1 MRRDDRLRLQH
12 MVDAGREAVRFIH
25 GKTRGDLD
33 RDRVLAL
40 ALVKLLEIV
49 GEAASRVTAEGQR
62 TSPDI
67 PWRDIVAMR
76 NRLIHG
82 SFDVDLDRVW
92 DTVTDDLP
100 PLLARLEAALAR
112 PDSPAEASAAR
123 RPRRLGLLDL
133 RARFRGRPVAAGGD
147 GQRAAPD
154 TGASADGRLTR
165 RGRAPPRGRR
175 PAAPRGHPA

>member
-1 MRRDDRLRLQH
+1 MRPDDRLRLQH
-12 MVDAGREAVRFIH
+12 MLDAGREAERFTQ

-49 GEAASRVTAEGQR
+49 GEAAARVTAEGQR
-62 TSPDI
+62 TYPDV

-82 SFDVDLDRVW
+82 YFDVDLDRVW

-100 PLLARLEAALAR
+100 PLLAQLEAALVR
-112 PDSPAEASAAR
+112 PDTPA
-123 RPRRLGLLDL
+123 
-133 RARFRGRPVAAGGD
+133 
-147 GQRAAPD
+147 
-154 TGASADGRLTR
+154 
-165 RGRAPPRGRR
+165 
-175 PAAPRGHPA
+175 

>member
-12 MVDAGREAVRFIH
+12 MLDAGREAVRFTR
-25 GKTRGDLD
+25 GKTRADLD

-49 GEAASRVTAEGQR
+49 GEAASRVTPESRQVC
-62 TSPDI
+62 PNI

-82 SFDVDLDRVW
+82 YFDVDLDRVW

-100 PLLARLEAALAR
+100 PLLAQLEAALTR
-112 PDSPAEASAAR
+112 PETPA
-123 RPRRLGLLDL
+123 
-133 RARFRGRPVAAGGD
+133 
-147 GQRAAPD
+147 
-154 TGASADGRLTR
+154 
-165 RGRAPPRGRR
+165 
-175 PAAPRGHPA
+175 

>member
-12 MVDAGREAVRFIH
+12 MLDAGREAVRFIH

-49 GEAASRVTAEGQR
+49 GEAAARVTAEGQR
-62 TSPDI
+62 TYPDV

-82 SFDVDLDRVW
+82 YFDVDLDRVW
-92 DTVTDDLP
+92 DTVTDDFP
-100 PLLARLEAALAR
+100 PLLAQLEAALAR
-112 PDSPAEASAAR
+112 PDTPA
-123 RPRRLGLLDL
+123 
-133 RARFRGRPVAAGGD
+133 
-147 GQRAAPD
+147 
-154 TGASADGRLTR
+154 
-165 RGRAPPRGRR
+165 
-175 PAAPRGHPA
+175 

>member
-12 MVDAGREAVRFIH
+12 MLDAGREAVRFAR
-25 GKTRGDLD
+25 GKTRDALD
-33 RDRVLAL
+33 RDRVPAL

-82 SFDVDLDRVW
+82 YFDVDLDRVW

-100 PLLARLEAALAR
+100 PLLAQLEAALAR
-112 PDSPAEASAAR
+112 PDSPASRGAT
-123 RPRRLGLLDL
+123 RPPG
-133 RARFRGRPVAAGGD
+133 
-147 GQRAAPD
+147 
-154 TGASADGRLTR
+154 S
-165 RGRAPPRGRR
+165 GRAPD
-175 PAAPRGHPA
+175 PAPPGATLRCPHQN

>member
-1 MRRDDRLRLQH
+1 MRRDDRLRLRH
-12 MVDAGREAVRFIH
+12 MLDAGREAVRFTQ

-49 GEAASRVTAEGQR
+49 GEAASRVTAESQR
-62 TSPDI
+62 ADPSI

-82 SFDVDLDRVW
+82 YFDVDLDRVW

-100 PLLARLEAALAR
+100 PLLAHLEAALAR
-112 PDSPAEASAAR
+112 PETSA
-123 RPRRLGLLDL
+123 
-133 RARFRGRPVAAGGD
+133 
-147 GQRAAPD
+147 
-154 TGASADGRLTR
+154 
-165 RGRAPPRGRR
+165 
-175 PAAPRGHPA
+175 